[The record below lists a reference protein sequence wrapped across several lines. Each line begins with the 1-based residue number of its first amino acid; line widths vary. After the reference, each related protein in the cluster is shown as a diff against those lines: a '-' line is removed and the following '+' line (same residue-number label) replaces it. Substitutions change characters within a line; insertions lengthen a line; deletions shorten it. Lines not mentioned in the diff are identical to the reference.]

1 LDMDNK
7 KWGYIILAFAAMFAV
22 IYLTP
27 EVAGLTLVG
36 KKALGVA
43 VFAIIIW
50 VTQAVDGAL
59 SGLLIVF
66 LLAVLGATKVTEAFS
81 GYSNTALWLIVVGF
95 IMAGCMEK
103 SGLSK
108 RIALVLVSKAKGSA
122 ENVYWAVAL
131 VMAVLSFLVPSIT
144 ARTLLMLPIILGIG
158 QAFKAVPGKSNIVKA
173 LLFIVAMSGT
183 MMSIGIL
190 TAHVGNPITA
200 GLIQSAT
207 GQTISWSRWFVV
219 GGPPAFVLAIISV
232 FVIKYMWPPETATL
246 GAGDHYVQE
255 QLAQLGAISKE
266 ERTTMII
273 FLLTLLLWATDSLHK
288 VDVIVVGIL
297 SVLLLLWPK
306 FGIMTWKEA
315 QQKVPWN
322 VFVLYGAGLSMG
334 TALVT
339 SGAAKWL
346 AGAMFG
352 PIAIYSQTMQI
363 VMLIWIVT
371 VLQVFFTGG
380 GPKTT
385 ALTPIIIAHAVTIGA
400 DPLVFALIL
409 GMNMQ
414 HQYLLPVS
422 NMPNAVAMGT
432 GHITNSELIKTGFV
446 MSILAASFMSLM
458 VFTYWKWIGCIQ

>member
-1 LDMDNK
+1 MDNK

-219 GGPPAFVLAIISV
+219 GGPPAFVLAFISV
-232 FVIKYMWPPETATL
+232 FVIKYMWSPETATL

-273 FLLTLLLWATDSLHK
+273 FLLTLLLWATDSWHK
-288 VDVIVVGIL
+288 VDVIVVGIF
-297 SVLLLLWPK
+297 SILLLLWPK